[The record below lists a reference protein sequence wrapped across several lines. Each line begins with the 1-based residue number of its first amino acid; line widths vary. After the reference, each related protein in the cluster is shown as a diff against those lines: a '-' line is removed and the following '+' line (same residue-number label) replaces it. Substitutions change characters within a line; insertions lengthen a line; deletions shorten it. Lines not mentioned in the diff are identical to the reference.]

1 MQMANRWKV
10 EIKDL
15 AEINLADIALGDTV
29 TVKLDSFPDEE
40 FSGIVTEID
49 SVGKL
54 YVGDMTYQITI
65 SLDESDPRFMWNMT
79 ATVTMNTADK

>member
-15 AEINLADIALGDTV
+15 VEINVADIALGDTV

-65 SLDESDPRFMWNMT
+65 SLDESDPRLMWNMT
-79 ATVTMNTADK
+79 QQLQ